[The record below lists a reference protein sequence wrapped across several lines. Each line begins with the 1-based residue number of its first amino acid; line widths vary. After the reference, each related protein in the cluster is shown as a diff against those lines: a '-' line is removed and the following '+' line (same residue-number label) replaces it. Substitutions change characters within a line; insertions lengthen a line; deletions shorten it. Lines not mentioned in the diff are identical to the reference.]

1 MDNFLFLWCMIM
13 IFYVIQCIL
22 FLLHRLYVLYSCD
35 NLGNIRWTVDA
46 SVEIPVN
53 SASAI

>member
-22 FLLHRLYVLYSCD
+22 FWLHRLYVLYLCD